1 VKECWLLC
9 TNRAVSLMLLMLE
22 WMEMDDEMWWL
33 VVWGQAQS
41 DDDEAGETVALN
53 MAASGDKFMEE
64 FFEQV
69 RSSCRIIRFVF
80 LTEKDC
86 FNQSY

>member
-1 VKECWLLC
+1 MLMWLLC
-9 TNRAVSLMLLMLE
+9 K
-22 WMEMDDEMWWL
+22 
-33 VVWGQAQS
+33 QAQS

-69 RSSCRIIRFVF
+69 RHFVVISRIAI
-80 LTEKDC
+80 
-86 FNQSY
+86 QSIERK

>member
-1 VKECWLLC
+1 MLSLLC
-9 TNRAVSLMLLMLE
+9 K
-22 WMEMDDEMWWL
+22 
-33 VVWGQAQS
+33 QAQS

-69 RSSCRIIRFVF
+69 QLCADLLFVF
-80 LTEKDC
+80 QTCVDTEFTDNSSIKSC
-86 FNQSY
+86 WLK

>member
-1 VKECWLLC
+1 MQLDCAKYCKC
-9 TNRAVSLMLLMLE
+9 CGHM
-22 WMEMDDEMWWL
+22 
-33 VVWGQAQS
+33 QAQS

-69 RSSCRIIRFVF
+69 
-80 LTEKDC
+80 
-86 FNQSY
+86 

>member
-1 VKECWLLC
+1 MMMWLL
-9 TNRAVSLMLLMLE
+9 RK
-22 WMEMDDEMWWL
+22 
-33 VVWGQAQS
+33 QAQS

-69 RSSCRIIRFVF
+69 RCYSTLACVFRICIR
-80 LTEKDC
+80 LTEEM
-86 FNQSY
+86 

>member
-1 VKECWLLC
+1 
-9 TNRAVSLMLLMLE
+9 MM
-22 WMEMDDEMWWL
+22 MWL
-33 VVWGQAQS
+33 VCRQAQS

-69 RSSCRIIRFVF
+69 SPDCTLMFLFWTRIRIRMIFVTLSS
-80 LTEKDC
+80 
-86 FNQSY
+86 

>member
-1 VKECWLLC
+1 MMSWWADV
-9 TNRAVSLMLLMLE
+9 MLLVLCE
-22 WMEMDDEMWWL
+22 
-33 VVWGQAQS
+33 QAQS

-69 RSSCRIIRFVF
+69 SLSYTLTRFVF
-80 LTEKDC
+80 YFTL
-86 FNQSY
+86 

>member
-1 VKECWLLC
+1 LL
-9 TNRAVSLMLLMLE
+9 SK
-22 WMEMDDEMWWL
+22 
-33 VVWGQAQS
+33 QAQS

-69 RSSCRIIRFVF
+69 RLYAALAFVF
-80 LTEKDC
+80 WTKEPIKLGASRLTLEGPTV
-86 FNQSY
+86 Y

>member
-1 VKECWLLC
+1 MLIGLL
-9 TNRAVSLMLLMLE
+9 
-22 WMEMDDEMWWL
+22 WK
-33 VVWGQAQS
+33 QAQS

-69 RSSCRIIRFVF
+69 ELFVIYIASC
-80 LTEKDC
+80 
-86 FNQSY
+86 

>member
-1 VKECWLLC
+1 MKIDAVNNELIMTWLL
-9 TNRAVSLMLLMLE
+9 
-22 WMEMDDEMWWL
+22 WK
-33 VVWGQAQS
+33 QAQS

-69 RSSCRIIRFVF
+69 W
-80 LTEKDC
+80 L
-86 FNQSY
+86 Q

>member
-1 VKECWLLC
+1 MNCDG
-9 TNRAVSLMLLMLE
+9 LMLMRML
-22 WMEMDDEMWWL
+22 WM
-33 VVWGQAQS
+33 QAQS

-69 RSSCRIIRFVF
+69 IYYSGLYQQKNCLH
-80 LTEKDC
+80 LT
-86 FNQSY
+86 Y

>member
-1 VKECWLLC
+1 MMMIDDADGELNGYMWLL
-9 TNRAVSLMLLMLE
+9 RK
-22 WMEMDDEMWWL
+22 
-33 VVWGQAQS
+33 QAQS

-69 RSSCRIIRFVF
+69 WYFYTIAFIFFRVVSTEELSSQ
-80 LTEKDC
+80 L
-86 FNQSY
+86 

>member
-1 VKECWLLC
+1 M
-9 TNRAVSLMLLMLE
+9 SMLRK
-22 WMEMDDEMWWL
+22 
-33 VVWGQAQS
+33 QAQS

-69 RSSCRIIRFVF
+69 WVLFADLYFRVMSTGEVYS
-80 LTEKDC
+80 LA
-86 FNQSY
+86 NP